1 MTDILVIDDEAQ
13 IRRALRTGLQARSY
27 TVAEAATGEDG
38 IAAAAAIQPGLIVLD
53 MGLPDL
59 DGVAVIQRIRSWSQ
73 VPVIILS
80 VRDAQADKIHA
91 LEAGA
96 DDYVTKPFDMEELVA
111 RIRATLRR
119 AQSDEPAEP
128 TLVCGD
134 LTIDLDK
141 KLVRCLGDPVHL
153 TPTEYTLLETM
164 ATRPGKLL
172 THQWLLQQ
180 VWGTGYQRQTHYL
193 HVYVGQL
200 RRKLHDDRGIPRYIV
215 TEPGIG
221 YRWALTAGDSPAA
234 DFGS

>member
-13 IRRALRTGLQARSY
+13 IRRALRTGLQARAYS
-27 TVAEAATGEDG
+27 VAEAATGEDG
-38 IAAAAAIQPGLIVLD
+38 IAAAAAIQPALIVLD

-59 DGVAVIQRIRSWSQ
+59 DGVAVIGRVRAWSQ
-73 VPVIILS
+73 VPIIILS

-96 DDYVTKPFDMEELVA
+96 DDYITKPFDMEELVA

-119 AQSDEPAEP
+119 AQSDEPADP
-128 TLVCGD
+128 ALTYGD

-141 KLVRCLGDPVHL
+141 KLVRHLGDAVHL

-200 RRKLHDDRGIPRYIV
+200 RRKLHDDRGIPQYIV

-221 YRWALTAGDSPAA
+221 YRWTHTALPPP
-234 DFGS
+234 GSAP